1 MSRFVKWSFVLIACF
16 GALIASSQN
25 SKSDL
30 ELKKKKLL
38 REISETN
45 QLIDETRKNKKL
57 SISQLKVLN
66 KRIED
71 RKKLIGVMQSEVNN
85 LNATIY
91 SNERKIGELTS
102 DLDRLKQ
109 SYSRMVKLA
118 YMNKNQQSTLML
130 IFSSKDFQQAYK
142 RLYYLK
148 SYGVYRRSQAELIRE
163 SQVELNNKSS
173 ILKQDL
179 STKKVL
185 LGNEVVQKIEL
196 GKEKIEQEQT
206 LTQLQKKE
214 KTLKKD
220 LEKKV
225 LASKKLDKEIQ
236 RIIERE
242 IEKERLLA
250 LSKSKTEKK
259 TVVEKPSKTGTIEP
273 KPAPFAELKVTPET
287 KLLSGKFES
296 NKGRLP
302 WPVDKGIITE
312 SFGMHPHPVLKNIT
326 TYNNG
331 INITTTSN
339 ATVKSIYDGEVTA
352 VISIPGA
359 NMAVI
364 VKHGEYLTVYSNL
377 ATVNV
382 SKGQQVK
389 AGSSLGTA
397 ARESTDGKTEAHLE
411 IWKGR
416 TKLNPSE
423 WIAR

>member
-1 MSRFVKWSFVLIACF
+1 MNRFVKS
-16 GALIASSQN
+16 ALLFIILFSGVFALGQN

-30 ELKKKKLL
+30 EQKKKKLL

-66 KRIED
+66 KSIED
-71 RKKLIGVMQSEVNN
+71 RKKLIGVMQSEVTI
-85 LNATIY
+85 LNTTIF
-91 SNERKIGELTS
+91 SNERKIGELSS
-102 DLDRLKQ
+102 DLSRLKQ
-109 SYSRMVKLA
+109 NYARMVKLA

-148 SYGVYRRSQAELIRE
+148 SYGVYRRSQAELIKE
-163 SQVELNNKSS
+163 SQVELNTKSTV
-173 ILKQDL
+173 LKQDL

-196 GKEKIEQEQT
+196 SKEKVEQEQT
-206 LTQLQKKE
+206 LTQLKKKE
-214 KTLKKD
+214 KNLKKD

-250 LSKSKTEKK
+250 LAKTKKEKK
-259 TVVEKPSKTGTIEP
+259 PIIEKPIKPGVSEP
-273 KPAPFAELKVTPET
+273 KPAVVTELKVTPET

-331 INITTTSN
+331 INITTSSN
-339 ATVKSIYDGEVTA
+339 ATVKSIYDGEVSA

-364 VKHGEYLTVYSNL
+364 VKHGEYLSVYSNL
-377 ATVNV
+377 TTVNV

-389 AGSSLGTA
+389 AGNGLGVA
-397 ARESTDGKTEAHLE
+397 AKDEADGKTEAHLE

>member
-1 MSRFVKWSFVLIACF
+1 MSQYVKVILLVLISFFTYA
-16 GALIASSQN
+16 ATAQSS
-25 SKSDL
+25 KTDL
-30 ELKKKKLL
+30 QLKKKKLL
-38 REISETN
+38 REIEETSQLISETK
-45 QLIDETRKNKKL
+45 KNKKL
-57 SISQLKVLN
+57 SITQLNVLN

-71 RKKLIGVMQSEVNN
+71 RKKLISIMQNEVNG
-85 LNATIY
+85 LNETIY
-91 SNERKIGELTS
+91 SNERKIGELST

-109 SYSRMVKLA
+109 SYARMVKLA
-118 YMNKNQQSTLML
+118 YMNKNRQSALML
-130 IFSSKDFQQAYK
+130 LFSSKDFQQAYK

-148 SYGVYRRSQAELIRE
+148 SYGNYRHSQAELIKE
-163 SQVELNNKSS
+163 SQIELNNKSS
-173 ILKQDL
+173 VLKQDL

-185 LGNEVVQKIEL
+185 LGNEVVQKREL
-196 GKEKIEQEQT
+196 SKEKIEQEQT

-214 KTLKKD
+214 KSLKKE

-250 LSKSKTEKK
+250 IAKSKSEKK
-259 TVVEKPSKTGTIEP
+259 PTAEKPAKTTNTESKPTAVT
-273 KPAPFAELKVTPET
+273 ELKVTPET

-302 WPVDKGIITE
+302 WPVDKGVITE

-331 INITTTSN
+331 IDITTTNN
-339 ATVKSIYDGEVTA
+339 ATVKSIYEGEVSG

-364 VKHGEYLTVYSNL
+364 VKHGEYLSVYSNL
-377 ATVNV
+377 SDVSV
-382 SKGQQVK
+382 SKGQNVK
-389 AGSSLGTA
+389 AGSPIGTA
-397 ARESTDGKTEAHLE
+397 AKESTEGKTEAHLE

>member
-1 MSRFVKWSFVLIACF
+1 MSRFVKWSLVLMVCF
-16 GALIASSQN
+16 LGLIASAQN

-214 KTLKKD
+214 KSLKKD

-250 LSKSKTEKK
+250 LSKSKAEKK
-259 TVVEKPSKTGTIEP
+259 TVVEKPAKTGTIEP
-273 KPAPFAELKVTPET
+273 KPAPVAELKVTPET

-302 WPVDKGIITE
+302 WPVDKGVITE
-312 SFGMHPHPVLKNIT
+312 SFGMHAHPVLKNIT

-377 ATVNV
+377 ASVNV

-389 AGSSLGTA
+389 AGSVLGTA
-397 ARESTDGKTEAHLE
+397 AKESLDGKTEAHLE

>member
-1 MSRFVKWSFVLIACF
+1 MNRFVKS
-16 GALIASSQN
+16 ALLFIILFSGVFALGQN

-30 ELKKKKLL
+30 EQKKKKLL

-66 KRIED
+66 KSIED
-71 RKKLIGVMQSEVNN
+71 RKKLIGVMQSEVTI
-85 LNATIY
+85 LNTTIF
-91 SNERKIGELTS
+91 SNERKIGELSS
-102 DLDRLKQ
+102 DLSRLKQ
-109 SYSRMVKLA
+109 NYARMVKLA

-148 SYGVYRRSQAELIRE
+148 SYGVYRRSQAELIKE
-163 SQVELNNKSS
+163 AQVELNTKSTV
-173 ILKQDL
+173 LKQDL

-196 GKEKIEQEQT
+196 SKEKVEQEQT
-206 LTQLQKKE
+206 LTQLKKKE
-214 KTLKKD
+214 KNLKKD

-250 LSKSKTEKK
+250 LAKTKIEKK
-259 TVVEKPSKTGTIEP
+259 TIIEKPIKPGVSEP
-273 KPAPFAELKVTPET
+273 KPTVVTELKVTPET

-331 INITTTSN
+331 INITTSSN
-339 ATVKSIYDGEVTA
+339 ATVKSIYDGEVSA

-364 VKHGEYLTVYSNL
+364 VKHGEYLSVYSNL

-389 AGSSLGTA
+389 AGNGLGVA
-397 ARESTDGKTEAHLE
+397 AKDEADGKTEAHLE

>member
-1 MSRFVKWSFVLIACF
+1 MNRFVK
-16 GALIASSQN
+16 GALLFLILFSGVFALGQN

-30 ELKKKKLL
+30 EQKKKKLL

-57 SISQLKVLN
+57 SISQLKILN

-71 RKKLIGVMQSEVNN
+71 RKKLIGVMQSEVTI
-85 LNATIY
+85 LNTTIF
-91 SNERKIGELTS
+91 SNERKIGELSS
-102 DLDRLKQ
+102 DLSRLKQ
-109 SYSRMVKLA
+109 NYARMVKLA

-142 RLYYLK
+142 RIYYLK
-148 SYGVYRRSQAELIRE
+148 SYGVYRRSQAELIKE
-163 SQVELNNKSS
+163 SQVELNIKSTV
-173 ILKQDL
+173 LKQNL

-196 GKEKIEQEQT
+196 NKEKVEQEQT

-214 KTLKKD
+214 KILKKD

-250 LSKSKTEKK
+250 LAKTKKEKKPVTEK
-259 TVVEKPSKTGTIEP
+259 PINPGISEP
-273 KPAPFAELKVTPET
+273 KPVAVTELKVTPET

-331 INITTTSN
+331 IDITTSSN
-339 ATVKSIYDGEVTA
+339 ATVKSIYDGEVSG

-364 VKHGEYLTVYSNL
+364 VKHGEYLSVYSNL

-389 AGSSLGTA
+389 AGNGLGVA
-397 ARESTDGKTEAHLE
+397 AKDGADGKTEAHLE

>member
-16 GALIASSQN
+16 FGLFASAQN

-196 GKEKIEQEQT
+196 GKEKKEQEQT

-214 KTLKKD
+214 KSLKKD

-250 LSKSKTEKK
+250 LSKSKAEKK
-259 TVVEKPSKTGTIEP
+259 PIIEKPAKPGTTEP
-273 KPAPFAELKVTPET
+273 KPAPVAELKVTPET

-302 WPVDKGIITE
+302 WPVDKGVITE

-331 INITTTSN
+331 INITTTAN

-389 AGSSLGTA
+389 AGSALGTA

>member
-1 MSRFVKWSFVLIACF
+1 MNRFVKS
-16 GALIASSQN
+16 ALLFIILFSGVFALGQN

-30 ELKKKKLL
+30 EQKKKKLL

-45 QLIDETRKNKKL
+45 QLINETRKNKKL
-57 SISQLKVLN
+57 SISQLKILN

-71 RKKLIGVMQSEVNN
+71 RKKLIGVMQSEVTI
-85 LNATIY
+85 LNTTIF
-91 SNERKIGELTS
+91 SNERKIGELSS
-102 DLDRLKQ
+102 DLSRLKQ
-109 SYSRMVKLA
+109 NYARMVKLA

-142 RLYYLK
+142 RIYYLK
-148 SYGVYRRSQAELIRE
+148 SYGVYRRSQAELIKE
-163 SQVELNNKSS
+163 SQVELNIKSTV
-173 ILKQDL
+173 LKQNL

-196 GKEKIEQEQT
+196 NKEKVEQEQT

-214 KTLKKD
+214 KILKKD

-250 LSKSKTEKK
+250 LAKTKIEKK
-259 TVVEKPSKTGTIEP
+259 TITEKPIKPGVSEP
-273 KPAPFAELKVTPET
+273 KPTVVTELKVTPET

-331 INITTTSN
+331 INITTSSN
-339 ATVKSIYDGEVTA
+339 ATVKSIYDGEVSA

-364 VKHGEYLTVYSNL
+364 VKHGEYLSVYSNL

-389 AGSSLGTA
+389 AGNGLGVA
-397 ARESTDGKTEAHLE
+397 AKDEADGKTEAHLE

-416 TKLNPSE
+416 TKMNPSE

>member
-1 MSRFVKWSFVLIACF
+1 MSRFGKKFFFVFFYLISF
-16 GALIASSQN
+16 ALNSQI
-25 SKSDL
+25 SKNDL
-30 ELKKKKLL
+30 EQKKKKLL
-38 REISETN
+38 KEISETN
-45 QLIDETRKNKKL
+45 QLIEETKKNKKL
-57 SISQLKVLN
+57 SISQLKLLN

-71 RKKLIGVMQSEVNN
+71 RKKLITVMQTEVNN
-85 LNATIY
+85 LNTTIY
-91 SNERKIGELTS
+91 SNERKISELSS
-102 DLDRLKQ
+102 DLDRLKE
-109 SYSRMVKLA
+109 SYARMVKLA

-148 SYGVYRRSQAELIRE
+148 SYGVYRRSQAELIKE
-163 SQVELNNKSS
+163 SQTELNNKSTV
-173 ILKQDL
+173 LKQDL

-196 GKEKIEQEQT
+196 SKEKVEQEQV
-206 LTQLQKKE
+206 LTSLQKKE
-214 KTLKKD
+214 KTLKKE

-250 LSKSKTEKK
+250 LAKSKTEKRP
-259 TVVEKPSKTGTIEP
+259 VVEKPAKSGVIEP
-273 KPAPFAELKVTPET
+273 KTVPIAELKITPET

-296 NKGRLP
+296 NKGILP
-302 WPVDKGIITE
+302 WPVDKGLITE
-312 SFGMHPHPVLKNIT
+312 SFGVHPHPVLKNIT

-331 INITTTSN
+331 IDITTTEN
-339 ATVKSIYDGEVTA
+339 ANVKAIYDGEVSG

-364 VKHGEYLTVYSNL
+364 IKHGEYLTVYSNL
-377 ATVNV
+377 SNVNV
-382 SKGQQVK
+382 TKGQTIK
-389 AGSSLGTA
+389 AKTVLGNAAKESS
-397 ARESTDGKTEAHLE
+397 EGKTEAHLE

-416 TKLNPSE
+416 TKLNPAE

>member
-1 MSRFVKWSFVLIACF
+1 
-16 GALIASSQN
+16 
-25 SKSDL
+25 
-30 ELKKKKLL
+30 
-38 REISETN
+38 
-45 QLIDETRKNKKL
+45 
-57 SISQLKVLN
+57 
-66 KRIED
+66 
-71 RKKLIGVMQSEVNN
+71 
-85 LNATIY
+85 
-91 SNERKIGELTS
+91 
-102 DLDRLKQ
+102 
-109 SYSRMVKLA
+109 
-118 YMNKNQQSTLML
+118 ML

-148 SYGVYRRSQAELIRE
+148 SYGVYRRSQAELIKE
-163 SQVELNNKSS
+163 SQVELNTKSTV
-173 ILKQDL
+173 LKQDL

-196 GKEKIEQEQT
+196 SKEKVEQEQT
-206 LTQLQKKE
+206 LTQLKKKE
-214 KTLKKD
+214 KNLKKD

-250 LSKSKTEKK
+250 LAKTKIEKK
-259 TVVEKPSKTGTIEP
+259 TIIEKPIKPGVSEP
-273 KPAPFAELKVTPET
+273 KPAVVTELKVTPET

-331 INITTTSN
+331 INITTSSN
-339 ATVKSIYDGEVTA
+339 ATVKSIYDGEVSA

-364 VKHGEYLTVYSNL
+364 VKHGEYLSVYSNL
-377 ATVNV
+377 TTVNV

-389 AGSSLGTA
+389 AGNGLGVA
-397 ARESTDGKTEAHLE
+397 AKDEADGKTEAHLE

>member
-1 MSRFVKWSFVLIACF
+1 LQSLA
-16 GALIASSQN
+16 QT

-30 ELKKKKLL
+30 EQKKKKLL

-45 QLIDETRKNKKL
+45 QLIDETKKNKKL
-57 SISQLKVLN
+57 SISQLKILN

-71 RKKLIGVMQSEVNN
+71 RKKLIAVMQSEVNN

-91 SNERKIGELTS
+91 SNERKIGELSS
-102 DLDRLKQ
+102 DLSRLKQ
-109 SYSRMVKLA
+109 SYAKMVKLA
-118 YMNKNQQSTLML
+118 YMNKNQQATLML
-130 IFSSKDFQQAYK
+130 VFSSKDFQQAYK

-148 SYGVYRRSQAELIRE
+148 SYGVYRRSQAELIKD
-163 SQVELNNKSS
+163 SQEELNNKSS
-173 ILKQDL
+173 LLKQDL

-196 GKEKIEQEQT
+196 SKEKIEQEQT
-206 LTQLQKKE
+206 LTKLQKKE
-214 KTLKKD
+214 KNLKKD

-250 LSKSKTEKK
+250 LSKTKAEKK
-259 TVVEKPSKTGTIEP
+259 PVAEKIAKPGVSEP
-273 KPAPFAELKVTPET
+273 KPVALTELKVTPET

-331 INITTTSN
+331 IDITTTAN
-339 ATVKSIYDGEVTA
+339 ATVKSIYDGEVSG

-364 VKHGEYLTVYSNL
+364 VKHGEYLSVYSNL
-377 ATVNV
+377 SDVSV
-382 SKGQQVK
+382 SKGQNVK
-389 AGSSLGTA
+389 AGSPIGTA
-397 ARESTDGKTEAHLE
+397 AKESPDGKTEAHLE